1 MWYFLIFCAL
11 FLCATN
17 ASDAQIYPNIENQML
32 SNSLNSFLY
41 YESKDPIPFSD
52 PRSLIDTEN
61 RARQSDAY
69 HDSLYHKP
77 NYHNHHNNTPNNPI
91 SNYQLNVMNVIT
103 INNIRRN
110 NYTNPYRFRMP

>member
-1 MWYFLIFCAL
+1 
-11 FLCATN
+11 
-17 ASDAQIYPNIENQML
+17 ML

-52 PRSLIDTEN
+52 PRSLVDTEN
-61 RARQSDAY
+61 RARQSDLY
-69 HDSLYHKP
+69 HDSLYHNP
-77 NYHNHHNNTPNNPI
+77 NYNSHNNNNTSNNPT
-91 SNYQLNVMNVIT
+91 SNYQVNVINVIT